1 MALTDN
7 KITTWTNPI
16 VNEADR
22 PQRSAADMKA
32 IFDSN
37 SNQLKKA
44 LNGLIDALT
53 QSGGGDIGAS
63 VEGMAGNNVQAL
75 IAELKGLIDAV
86 EEYTDSLKTPSG
98 AASVGAE
105 VSGITGD
112 NIAAVLTALKT
123 LCDRVDT
130 TGDGDLF
137 LKNDGTYGLP
147 TVGSA
152 ANGLPIGGKAG
163 QFLKKASSVNFAG
176 YWGGIVDE
184 ALSGL
189 LKASNGELAAAEAGV
204 DYQPPLVS
212 GTDYQPPIPA
222 GTYATPNDVSE
233 AVSGHNSAGNAH
245 SALFSKK
252 QTAPALASS
261 LPASGAALT
270 ANTIYNVSSPVGTYV
285 FTPPASGWAHGTF
298 STAASV
304 AVSFVSGAN
313 YLGEAPA
320 IEASKTYEFDVYNG
334 VWAVQEVVSA

>member
-37 SNQLKKA
+37 SNQLKTA
-44 LNGLIDALT
+44 LNNLIDALT
-53 QSGGGDIGAS
+53 ASGAGDIGAK

-75 IAELKGLIDAV
+75 IAELKGLIDAI
-86 EEYTDSLKTPSG
+86 EEYTDSLKTPNG
-98 AASVGAE
+98 AANVGAE

-184 ALSGL
+184 TLSGL
-189 LKASNGELAAAEAGV
+189 LKASNGELAAAEADV
-204 DYQPPLVS
+204 DYQA
-212 GTDYQPPIPA
+212 PITT
-222 GTYATPNDVSE
+222 GTYATPNDVSG
-233 AVSGHNSAGNAH
+233 AVSGHNSADNAH
-245 SALFSKK
+245 SALFNKK

-261 LPASGAALT
+261 LPANGAALT